1 MAPPESQTIGPD
13 LTTTEFRGKKISI
26 YRSVYA
32 KILLKVD
39 VDYKYVV
46 KYVHSKT
53 DTRPF

>member
-13 LTTTEFRGKKISI
+13 LTTTEFRGKKISL